1 MPILEELGRIL
12 NGEEEAASN
21 HQEEKIDWHLDLV
34 KSTPSVLTRKKA
46 QQEADEEEKKEGK
59 EDMQVKKPGRKH
71 AKEKQ
76 EEIAGK
82 EKKLGTQTTIEN
94 SMGTSI
100 KSIKNHGHTV
110 PPQGGGS
117 EPTSK

>member
-1 MPILEELGRIL
+1 
-12 NGEEEAASN
+12 
-21 HQEEKIDWHLDLV
+21 
-34 KSTPSVLTRKKA
+34 
-46 QQEADEEEKKEGK
+46 
-59 EDMQVKKPGRKH
+59 MQVKKPGRKH

-110 PPQGGGS
+110 PPQGGDQNQQVNNDHFLL
-117 EPTSK
+117 EL